1 MLDTKAE
8 LAELR
13 AQLEGLQTQRMAVN
27 DVTQLD
33 TPEAASQNPPDWL
46 EEWLD
51 EDGKLDAEALLGDL
65 GRVAGNWIEGFNE
78 DLEAAKP
85 SSILAVFALGVQ
97 PPEQFA
103 AAGIRCTTRK
113 FSGPIFC
120 RRSEPSRN

>member
-8 LAELR
+8 LTELR

-85 SSILAVFALGVQ
+85 SSILAVFALGVLC
-97 PPEQFA
+97 
-103 AAGIRCTTRK
+103 GRL
-113 FSGPIFC
+113 S
-120 RRSEPSRN
+120 